1 MLSSKYKATSFESII
16 LETSSWRAGELIG
29 KLIMVSLSQIAR
41 HVRFITTTINY
52 HNLQLV
58 SEVHTFQHFGY
69 LDIITL

>member
-41 HVRFITTTINY
+41 HVRFITTTNY

-58 SEVHTFQHFGY
+58 SEVRTFQHFGY